1 LKDSL
6 DNNYEFMKSIYLYW
20 FSLKRADTKE
30 NFGDLL
36 SHYIVKN
43 LTHKNIKYVKHPSMR
58 RYKYFLKH
66 YLTIGS
72 ILEVANEKSIV
83 WGSGII
89 RRNDFIKK
97 AKFLAVRGPRTRE
110 RLLELGYPV
119 TSNMGDPSI
128 LLSDIYKPNLKPP
141 MFEYGIVPHY
151 EDYNDLKNK
160 FKGESKIKVIDLI
173 TNDVEQTINEILD
186 CKKIISS
193 SLHGIIVPHT
203 YGIPTLWVIFS
214 DKLGGDKTK
223 FYDYF
228 ESVNLNYKN
237 EIQCDF
243 KNLDIRK
250 IEDLFHKY
258 NSILLPDNQN
268 IQERKSDLYKSN
280 PF

>member
-1 LKDSL
+1 
-6 DNNYEFMKSIYLYW
+6 MISIYLYW
-20 FSLKRADTKE
+20 FSLKRTDNKE

-43 LTHKNIKYVKHPSMR
+43 LTDKNIKYVKHPSMR

-89 RRNDFIKK
+89 RKNDFIKK
-97 AKFLAVRGPRTRE
+97 AKFLAVRGPRTRK
-110 RLLELGYPV
+110 RLLELGYHVPP
-119 TSNMGDPSI
+119 SMGDPSI
-128 LLSDIYKPNLKPP
+128 LLSDIYRPNKNTP
-141 MFEYGIVPHY
+141 MFDYGIIPHY
-151 EDYNDLKNK
+151 EDFNDVQQK

-186 CKKIISS
+186 CKQIISS

-203 YGIPTLWVIFS
+203 YGIPALWVIFS

-228 ESVNLNYKN
+228 ESVNLNFKN
-237 EIQCDF
+237 EFQCDIN
-243 KNLDIRK
+243 NLDIK
-250 IEDLFHKY
+250 MIDYLFHKY
-258 NSILLPDNQN
+258 NSVLLPDNTH
-268 IQERKSDLYKSN
+268 IQERKTDLYKSN
-280 PF
+280 PFS